1 MTFNLFRRW
10 KYAYKYTLGEDKF
23 YIVRMPGAKYFQNK
37 WIEIIPLAEGLAQV
51 RITAGYSWNGCSVVP
66 DAPGTKDASG
76 IHDPLYQ
83 FSKEIAKAWGVSV
96 GVVIGLADDAFLE
109 IMRRDKCPV
118 AGLYYAG
125 VRVFGRP
132 FRFFS
137 SLFSG

>member
-1 MTFNLFRRW
+1 MTFSLFRKW
-10 KYAYKYTLGEDKF
+10 KYVYKYTLGADKV
-23 YIVRMPGAKYFQNK
+23 YIVRMPGAKYFKNK
-37 WIEIIPLAEGLAQV
+37 WIEIIPLSGDRAEI

-83 FSKEIAKAWGVSV
+83 FVKEIAGAWGVSV
-96 GVVIGLADDAFLE
+96 ATVLRLADDIFLE
-109 IMRRDKCPV
+109 VMRQDKCPV

-125 VRVFGRP
+125 VRILGRP
-132 FRFFS
+132 YRFFS

>member
-23 YIVRMPGAKYFQNK
+23 YIVRMPGAQAFQNK